1 MNKQVVENLQK
12 TTKKEYLLVKT
23 GNKIE
28 IELKEIYY
36 SRETDV
42 ESFRLKIWLK
52 ETPIFYFMTNRE
64 FYNAGYLFDG
74 DAYGYDKDCG
84 RKWSNKKIDII
95 TDPYFSEDESVD
107 EDEIECEKYC
117 LECAKRS
124 EAVRDEKYDRQY
136 YNKQFL
142 AKYIE
147 EKEEWTF

>member
-1 MNKQVVENLQK
+1 MA
-12 TTKKEYLLVKT
+12 
-23 GNKIE
+23 
-28 IELKEIYY
+28 
-36 SRETDV
+36 
-42 ESFRLKIWLK
+42 
-52 ETPIFYFMTNRE
+52 NRE
-64 FYNAGYLFDG
+64 YYNAGYLFDG

-84 RKWSNKKIDII
+84 RKWPNKKIDII

-136 YNKQFL
+136 L

-147 EKEEWTF
+147 ENNLDMELEDFIKFLISLTNYFSKVVMSRDKMKFLPTKFGNRWKKKRGGHFRKIFI